1 MTTSAPEP
9 KQNDLPLDEQS
20 IHVTPYHQDKM
31 SKNPEENE
39 DPGGKKQKKP
49 VALKNLMFLQKGRKQ
64 IFGSV

>member
-39 DPGGKKQKKP
+39 DPGGKKQKK
-49 VALKNLMFLQKGRKQ
+49 Q
-64 IFGSV
+64 